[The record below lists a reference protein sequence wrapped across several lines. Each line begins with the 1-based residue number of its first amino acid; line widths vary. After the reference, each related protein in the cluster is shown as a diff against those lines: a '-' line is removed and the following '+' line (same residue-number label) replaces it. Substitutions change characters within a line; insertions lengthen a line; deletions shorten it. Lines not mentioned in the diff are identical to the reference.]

1 MNPLHIPGVPMPI
14 ITTFRASLLLLIL
27 LISGCNVVSSYR
39 VAGTDAKA
47 PRSNA
52 SGSYF
57 LPKHLLVVTATSEG
71 VSVDT
76 KAVQDRTTLL
86 QVGLNL
92 SGFSHDTITVAY
104 ADGLLSKVTSIADDK
119 TAEII
124 KELAKAA
131 GRFRSVSGD
140 ADKTPLVVE
149 FDPFDPQEALAANR
163 IIGKRFK
170 GSCVEVELLPGMW
183 SEGCGRHSLGWD
195 NDTLPDP
202 QDIRV
207 KLRAEEPG
215 IYYKRSLDHRV
226 HVVFNNRTTG
236 LSTETFANIA
246 PIFRVD
252 INRTVFVKRK
262 TVIDFED
269 GELTS
274 VMVDKPSEVL
284 AVAQLP
290 VSIANAYISG
300 VVDAFTQRKSVQK
313 ARADLLSQQAATL
326 KAEQNLIEA
335 QIAAASRLQS
345 SQERSAA
352 LLSIQRSTSIRTDE
366 TVSVRGR
373 QDDYRSLQNIR
384 DCQRILEQTQE
395 ECIETFRSLNR
406 SNQD

>member
-1 MNPLHIPGVPMPI
+1 MPI
-14 ITTFRASLLLLIL
+14 LKTLRASFLLLIL

-39 VAGTDAKA
+39 VAGEDARA
-47 PRSNA
+47 PRNNA

-57 LPKHLLVVTATSEG
+57 LPKHLLVVTATSEEMT
-71 VSVDT
+71 VET

-119 TAEII
+119 TADII

-140 ADKTPLVVE
+140 AKQPPLVLE
-149 FDPFDPQEALAANR
+149 FDPFDPEEALAANR

-183 SEGCGRHSLGWD
+183 SAGCGRHSLAWD
-195 NDTLPDP
+195 NNTLPDP

-226 HVVFNNRTTG
+226 HVVFNNRTTNV
-236 LSTETFANIA
+236 STYKFANIA
-246 PIFRVD
+246 PVFRVD
-252 INRTVFVKRK
+252 VNRTVFVKRK
-262 TVIDFED
+262 TVIEFED

-313 ARADLLSQQAATL
+313 ARADLLTQQAATL
-326 KAEQNLIEA
+326 RAEQKLIEA
-335 QIAAASRLQS
+335 QIAAASSLQT

-352 LLSIQRSTSIRTDE
+352 LLSLQRSTTIQTDE
-366 TVSVRGR
+366 TFEVGGR
-373 QDDYRSLQNIR
+373 QDRTRTLQNIR
-384 DCQRILEQTQE
+384 DCQRILEQSQE
-395 ECIETFRSLNR
+395 ECIETFRSLDR